1 MPRHCRGRLSYFL
14 SMSDRRA
21 ILSESPMMKRVGNG
35 RRALFGSRFRIP
47 RKGRI
52 RVALVLIALVA
63 VVKIFSAREPL
74 DRASAP
80 GPAPTAPEE
89 HAVLPLP
96 AAAHAAPAPLA
107 AAQTAL
113 PSQPHHP
120 LFGFF
125 KPEIPHHAFSASVL
139 ADLLRKYPPRLNTS
153 SDTVASGGRS
163 YVFHY
168 SFDSTVARCGQTLLR
183 QYHPKYG
190 AVVALEAATG
200 RVLAL
205 ISYTREAEPALGDNL
220 YGRSLFP
227 AASVFKTVTASA
239 AIEKGHMN
247 PDSRVPLAGRRYT
260 LYRFQLKEELAAYEP
275 VSLQDAYAYSINPVF
290 GRIGLYVL
298 GPEIIR
304 EYMGKFG
311 FNCEIPFEL
320 DNEKPVAA
328 IADKDSA
335 VLVAEIASGFNGK
348 TKMSPLFGAMLA
360 AGVSEKGRMP
370 APFFVDSVT
379 CGDSCVVFRAAP
391 RVWRSPVRESTAA
404 LLKGMMTRVAQYGT
418 ARNSFRYIKHS
429 SQFDDIEYGGKT
441 GSVDDEKLGKVD
453 WFIGFASNPSDA
465 RQRIAVGVVTV
476 HDQFWTVHSSFIGAE
491 IFRKYIRRTQSMEKA
506 VVKNTTRPVG

>member
-1 MPRHCRGRLSYFL
+1 
-14 SMSDRRA
+14 MSDRRA

-35 RRALFGSRFRIP
+35 RRALFGPRFRIP

-52 RVALVLIALVA
+52 RFALVLVGLIA
-63 VVKIFSAREPL
+63 VVKIFSSREPV
-74 DRASAP
+74 DRVSAPDEVPAPEKHAATAPPASAQ
-80 GPAPTAPEE
+80 T
-89 HAVLPLP
+89 
-96 AAAHAAPAPLA
+96 AAPARA
-107 AAQTAL
+107 
-113 PSQPHHP
+113 HHS
-120 LFGFF
+120 LLGLF
-125 KPEIPHHAFSASVL
+125 KPEIPRHSFSAAVL
-139 ADLLRKYPPRLNTS
+139 AGLLKKYPPRLNVS

-168 SFDSTVARCGQTLLR
+168 SFDSTIARCGQTLLR

-190 AVVALEAATG
+190 AVVAMEAATG

-205 ISYTREAEPALGDNL
+205 VSYTREAEPPLGDNL
-220 YGRSLFP
+220 FARSLFP

-260 LYRFQLKEELAAYEP
+260 LYRFQLKEELTSYEP

-290 GRIGLYVL
+290 GRIGVYVL

-304 EYMGKFG
+304 EYIGKFG
-311 FNCEIPFEL
+311 FNCDIPFEL
-320 DNEKPVAA
+320 DNERPVAS
-328 IADKDSA
+328 IADKDSTL
-335 VLVAEIASGFNGK
+335 LVAEIASGFNGK

-379 CGDSCVVFRAAP
+379 CGGDSCIIFRAAP
-391 RVWRSPVRESTAA
+391 RVWRSPVRETTAG
-404 LLKGMMTRVAQYGT
+404 LLKGMMMRVAQYGT

-429 SQFDDIEYGGKT
+429 AQFDDIDYGGKT
-441 GSVDDEKLGKVD
+441 GSVDEDGLGKVD

-476 HDQFWTVHSSFIGAE
+476 HDQFWTVHSSYIGAE
-491 IFRKYIRRTQSMEKA
+491 IFRKYIRKEQKLEKAA
-506 VVKNTTRPVG
+506 VVKNASRPVG

>member
-1 MPRHCRGRLSYFL
+1 
-14 SMSDRRA
+14 
-21 ILSESPMMKRVGNG
+21 MMKRVGRGGG
-35 RRALFGSRFRIP
+35 RGPSLFGLRIRVRVP

-52 RVALVLIALVA
+52 RFVLVLLALVA
-63 VVKIFSAREPL
+63 VVKIFSGREPAG
-74 DRASAP
+74 RASTP
-80 GPAPTAPEE
+80 EPAPAPVEK
-89 HAVLPLP
+89 HAAPMLP
-96 AAAHAAPAPLA
+96 AAAKAVQPAPAD
-107 AAQTAL
+107 
-113 PSQPHHP
+113 HP
-120 LFGFF
+120 LLGLF
-125 KPEIPHHAFSASVL
+125 KPEIPRHAFSAAVL
-139 ADLLRKYPPRLNTS
+139 ADLLKKYPPRLNVS
-153 SDTVASGGRS
+153 YDTVVSGDRS

-168 SFDSTVARCGQTLLR
+168 SFDSIVARCGQSLLK

-190 AVVALEAATG
+190 ALVALDAVSG

-205 ISYTREAEPALGDNL
+205 ISYTREGEPALGDNL
-220 YGRSLFP
+220 FARSLFP

-247 PDSRVPLAGRRYT
+247 PDSRLPLAGRRYT
-260 LYRFQLKEELAAYEP
+260 LYRFQLKEELTSYEP

-290 GRIGLYVL
+290 GRIGVYVL

-304 EYMGKFG
+304 EYIGKFG
-311 FNCEIPFEL
+311 FNCPIPFEL
-320 DNEKPVAA
+320 DNERSFAA

-335 VLVAEIASGFNGK
+335 LLVAEIASGFNEK

-391 RVWRSPVRESTAA
+391 RVWRTPVRESTAA

-429 SQFDDIEYGGKT
+429 AQFDDIDYGGKT
-441 GSVDDEKLGKVD
+441 GSVDEEGLGKID

-476 HDQFWTVHSSFIGAE
+476 HDQFWTVHSSYIGAE
-491 IFRKYIRRTQSMEKA
+491 IFRRYIRRAHGLEKA
-506 VVKNTTRPVG
+506 VVKNVPRPVG